1 MKYCSMKEINELV
14 RQQLKK
20 NWSFSRKGKHGR
32 LMPPG
37 GAPFVVVPSTPSDR
51 RAFLNF
57 RQAIRSLESGLY
69 RTQPAHSR

>member
-37 GAPFVVVPSTPSDR
+37 GTPFIVVPGTPSDR

-57 RQAIRSLESGLY
+57 RQSIRNLESHLY
-69 RTQPAHSR
+69 YVQTAHSR

>member
-37 GAPFVVVPSTPSDR
+37 RDGGVRISVCEAV
-51 RAFLNF
+51 
-57 RQAIRSLESGLY
+57 
-69 RTQPAHSR
+69 